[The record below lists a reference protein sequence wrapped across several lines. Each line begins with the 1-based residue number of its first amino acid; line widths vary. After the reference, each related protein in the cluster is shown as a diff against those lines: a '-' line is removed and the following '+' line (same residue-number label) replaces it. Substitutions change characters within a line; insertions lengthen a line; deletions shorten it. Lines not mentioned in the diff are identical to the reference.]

1 MFSFYFSVN
10 PTASKIVNPDKS
22 VAQILIGLNYRIEE
36 LDEFA
41 EKEDLEAMKHLK
53 SGKTTL
59 FETLINITMEN
70 VK

>member
-1 MFSFYFSVN
+1 MSIRTKRRETDFHCFVY
-10 PTASKIVNPDKS
+10 
-22 VAQILIGLNYRIEE
+22 LNYRIEE

>member
-1 MFSFYFSVN
+1 M
-10 PTASKIVNPDKS
+10 K
-22 VAQILIGLNYRIEE
+22 QILIGLNYRIEE
-36 LDEFA
+36 LDKFA

-53 SGKTTL
+53 SGKMTY

>member
-1 MFSFYFSVN
+1 MSIRTKRRETDFHCFVY
-10 PTASKIVNPDKS
+10 
-22 VAQILIGLNYRIEE
+22 LNYRIEE

-53 SGKTTL
+53 SGKPTL

>member
-1 MFSFYFSVN
+1 M
-10 PTASKIVNPDKS
+10 TH
-22 VAQILIGLNYRIEE
+22 ILIGLNYRIEE